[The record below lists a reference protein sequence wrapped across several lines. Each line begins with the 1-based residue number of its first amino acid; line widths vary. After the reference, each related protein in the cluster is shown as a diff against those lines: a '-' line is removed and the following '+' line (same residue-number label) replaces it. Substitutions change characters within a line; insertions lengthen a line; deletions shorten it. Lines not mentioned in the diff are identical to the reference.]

1 MTAIALALGASLAWG
16 ASDFLAGTQSRL
28 CPVLTVLLLSQV
40 FALAVALPVA
50 LAFGG
55 PLPGLEAAG
64 WALGAGIAEVAGFAA
79 LYRGLATGAMSVIA
93 PLSATAG
100 LVPLLVGLASG
111 DQLGAVQW
119 AGVALAL
126 AGVALAVT
134 EGGIR
139 PRIAQGCGLA
149 LLAALGFGLY
159 FVGMDHAADGGALWA
174 AVLNRWASLAVLAVA
189 ALALRRSPSAPA
201 GSLVP
206 ILLVGTLDIAANAL
220 FAFALTHGLAGV
232 VSVLGSL
239 YPVTTLLLAQVLLHE
254 RLARVQGF
262 GVGSALAGVA
272 LLSLAA

>member
-1 MTAIALALGASLAWG
+1 MTAIVLAVGASLAWG

-28 CPVLTVLLLSQV
+28 LPVLTVLLLSQV

-50 LAFGG
+50 VAFGG
-55 PLPGLEAAG
+55 PLPGAEAAA
-64 WALGAGIAEVAGFAA
+64 WALGAGVAEVAGFAA

-100 LVPLLVGLASG
+100 IVPLLVGLASG
-111 DQLGAVQW
+111 DRLGVVQW
-119 AGVALAL
+119 MGVALAL

-134 EGGIR
+134 EAGRR
-139 PRIAQGCGLA
+139 PRVAQGCGLA

-174 AVLNRWASLAVLAVA
+174 AVLNRWASLAVLAA
-189 ALALRRSPSAPA
+189 AACALRRSPSAPP
-201 GSLVP
+201 GSLTAIV
-206 ILLVGTLDIAANAL
+206 LVGTLDIAANAL
-220 FAFALTHGLAGV
+220 FATALTHGLAGV

-254 RLARVQGF
+254 RLARLQGL